1 MSTKDLRSLTHK
13 FSTAADLDP
22 LLDAIGDAR
31 IVMLGEA
38 THGTHEYYTWRMQI
52 SRRLIEEKGFN
63 FIGVEGDWPDCY
75 RINRYVKNYPNSGTT
90 AEEVIR
96 KFERWP
102 TWMWANW
109 EVVAFAEWL
118 RRHNMQQ
125 AQQQRI
131 GFYGLDVYS
140 LWESLDA
147 IMDYL
152 KKEDPKAAEVA
163 QRTIN
168 CLEPYRDEEGGISYA
183 RAQRW
188 MPKSCEKEVVDLLRA
203 IRSRSNQYDM
213 DPEGA
218 FNAEQNARIAV
229 NAEKYYRIMID
240 PGPHSWN
247 LRDEH
252 MMTTLNKLL
261 EHHGDGSKAIVWE
274 HNTHIGDARYTDMAS
289 AGMFNIG
296 QLAREQWGEERV
308 RLVGFG
314 SYQGTV
320 TAGRYWGA
328 PTETMPLPPARE
340 NSWEHRLQVIGENF
354 ILLSKELKQLEEL
367 MQQRVQHR
375 AVGVVYNPERERYS
389 NYVPTVITR
398 RYDAFVFLKHTQALH
413 AMQIE
418 DKTSAMPET
427 YPWNF

>member
-1 MSTKDLRSLTHK
+1 
-13 FSTAADLDP
+13 
-22 LLDAIGDAR
+22 
-31 IVMLGEA
+31 MLGEA
-38 THGTHEYYTWRMQI
+38 SHGTHEYYSWRMQL
-52 SRRLIEEKGFN
+52 SRRLIEEKGFS
-63 FIGVEGDWPDCY
+63 FIAVEGDWPDCY
-75 RINRYVKNYPNSGTT
+75 RINRYVKNYPDSGKT

-96 KFERWP
+96 KFDRWP

-109 EVVAFAEWL
+109 EVVAFTEWL
-118 RRHNMQQ
+118 RRHNQHTEQ
-125 AQQQRI
+125 KSRV

-152 KKEDPKAAEVA
+152 KKEDPKAAEYA

-188 MPKSCEKEVVDLLRA
+188 MPSSCEKEVVELLRA
-203 IRSRSNQYDM
+203 VRSRSNQYDM

-218 FNAEQNARIAV
+218 FNAEQNARTAV
-229 NAEKYYRIMID
+229 NAEKYYRMMVD

-252 MMTTLNKLL
+252 MMNTLNKLL
-261 EHHGDGSKAIVWE
+261 EFHGENSKAIVWE
-274 HNTHIGDARYTDMAS
+274 HNTHIGDARYTDMAA

-296 QLAREQWGEERV
+296 QLAREQWGEEQV
-308 RLVGFG
+308 RLIGFG
-314 SYQGTV
+314 SYKGTV
-320 TAGRYWGA
+320 TAGRFWGA
-328 PTETMPLPPARE
+328 PTENMELPPARE
-340 NSWEHRLQVIGENF
+340 NSWEYKLQQIGDNF
-354 ILLSKELKQLEEL
+354 ILLSEDLKNIPEL
-367 MQQRVQHR
+367 QQNVMHR

-389 NYVPTVITR
+389 NYVPTRIAK
-398 RYDAFVFLKHTQALH
+398 RYDAFVFLKESRGLHPLHIEQALGS
-413 AMQIE
+413 I
-418 DKTSAMPET
+418 PET

>member
-1 MSTKDLRSLTHK
+1 MNTQNIASVKHPLNKSE
-13 FSTAADLDP
+13 DLDT
-22 LLDAIGDAR
+22 LLNSIGDAR

-38 THGTHEYYTWRMQI
+38 THGTHEYYTWRMEL
-52 SRRLIEEKGFN
+52 SRRLIQEKGFH
-63 FIGVEGDWPDCY
+63 FIAVEGDWPDCY
-75 RINRYVKNYPNSGTT
+75 RINRYAKNYSDSGGT
-90 AEEVIR
+90 AEDVIR

-102 TWMWANW
+102 TWMWGNW
-109 EVVAFAEWL
+109 EMIAFTEWL

-125 AQQQRI
+125 AQPQRV

-168 CLEPYRDEEGGISYA
+168 CLEPYRDDEGGISYA

-188 MPKSCEKEVVDLLRA
+188 MPQSCEKQVVELLKA
-203 IRSRSNQYDM
+203 IRGRSSQYDM

-229 NAEKYYRIMID
+229 NAEKYYRIMVE

-252 MMTTLNKLL
+252 MMTTLNHLL
-261 EHHGDGSKAIVWE
+261 EFHGENSKAIIWE

-296 QLAREQWGEERV
+296 QLARQQWGENDV
-308 RLVGFG
+308 RLIGFG

-320 TAGRYWGA
+320 TAGHYWGA
-328 PTETMPLPPARE
+328 PTEKMLLPPAKE
-340 NSWEHRLQVIGENF
+340 GSWEHKLQQVDDNF
-354 ILLSKELKQLEEL
+354 ILLSKELNRFPELE
-367 MQQRVQHR
+367 MKVHHR
-375 AVGVVYNPERERYS
+375 AVGVVYNPEQERYS
-389 NYVPTVITR
+389 NYVPTNITK
-398 RYDAFVFLKHTQALH
+398 RYDAFVFLKNSQALH
-413 AMQIE
+413 ALNIKE
-418 DKTSAMPET
+418 KASARPDLF
-427 YPWNF
+427 PWNF

>member
-1 MSTKDLRSLTHK
+1 MATQTLESIKYPLTHA
-13 FSTAADLDP
+13 SDLDA
-22 LLDAIGDAR
+22 LIDEIGNSR
-31 IVMLGEA
+31 VVMLGEA
-38 THGTHEYYTWRMQI
+38 THGTHEFYTWRMEL
-52 SRRLIEEKGFN
+52 SRRLIQEKGFQ
-63 FIGVEGDWPDCY
+63 FIAVEGDWPDCY
-75 RINRYVKNYPNSGTT
+75 RINRYAKNYANSGST

-102 TWMWANW
+102 TWMWGNW
-109 EVVAFAEWL
+109 EMVAFVEWL
-118 RRHNMQQ
+118 RRHNVQREQQ
-125 AQQQRI
+125 HRV

-152 KKEDPKAAEVA
+152 EKEDPKAAEVA
-163 QRTIN
+163 RRTIH
-168 CLEPYRDEEGGISYA
+168 CLEPYRDDEGGISYA

-188 MPKSCEKEVVDLLRA
+188 LAPSCEKEVIALLQA
-203 IRSRSNQYDM
+203 VRSRSHQYDM

-252 MMTTLNKLL
+252 MMTTLNRLL
-261 EHHGDGSKAIVWE
+261 DLHGKESKGIVWE

-296 QLAREQWGEERV
+296 QLGREQLGEEAV

-314 SYQGTV
+314 SYQGSV

-328 PTETMPLPPARE
+328 TTETMELPAARE
-340 NSWEHRLQVIGENF
+340 DSWEHRLQRAGDDF
-354 ILLSKELKQLEEL
+354 YLFSKDLKKLPELQL
-367 MQQRVQHR
+367 RVRHR

-389 NYVPTVITR
+389 NYVPTEITK
-398 RYDAFVFLKHTQALH
+398 RYDAFVFLKNTRALH
-413 AMQIE
+413 AMHIDQ
-418 DKTSAMPET
+418 KPSAIPET
-427 YPWNF
+427 FPWNF